1 MIYTGGRR
9 VCARRALNSIPV
21 FCQAGAIVPMQS
33 RAEGDNAVG
42 PAMQLELVVF
52 AGKSNRFTLYEDEGV
67 NNRYME
73 GHFAETLYEW
83 QWTDEKACFVI
94 HPTKGDAN
102 VLPVRRDYTL
112 RFRALPVET
121 EIRVLIDGLVHAT
134 SSTYEPEMDSWTITL
149 FNVPVNKKVMVE
161 FTAEQL
167 CLTDKGSR
175 QKTLFDILLYSHTEN
190 EPKADMWQFLS
201 NDAFA
206 EEQRLEKLF
215 TYRQIEPLLV
225 DALEEVLKAQKQVD
239 GSTD

>member
-1 MIYTGGRR
+1 
-9 VCARRALNSIPV
+9 
-21 FCQAGAIVPMQS
+21 
-33 RAEGDNAVG
+33 
-42 PAMQLELVVF
+42 
-52 AGKSNRFTLYEDEGV
+52 
-67 NNRYME
+67 
-73 GHFAETLYEW
+73 
-83 QWTDEKACFVI
+83 
-94 HPTKGDAN
+94 
-102 VLPVRRDYTL
+102 
-112 RFRALPVET
+112 
-121 EIRVLIDGLVHAT
+121 
-134 SSTYEPEMDSWTITL
+134 MDSWTITL

-175 QKTLFDILLYSHTEN
+175 QKALFDILLYSHTEN